1 MNNCKILT
9 APNAKG
15 GVGKTTT
22 SINLGAG
29 LSQLGKRVLLVDFDP
44 QKANMTTA
52 LGLDNGGLRY
62 TIANLLSAALDYPED
77 IPEIFDKTVRRVE
90 GMDLLPANKKLTGLC
105 TRLSVEQTVPM
116 DGDGIRPEFALHTVL
131 QAVTDQY
138 DSIIIDCGP
147 KLDLLMTNAL
157 VAAQQAII
165 PVQAHYLAME
175 GLSDILETIKVVRQR
190 YNPNLTVGGILL
202 TMYQSQTNLCKNVHQ
217 QIAEQY
223 GADIHLF
230 ENPIAS
236 SIKIAEN
243 PAFGCSLFSLIPN
256 HPATL
261 AYASMAKEVAYG
273 KA

>member
-1 MNNCKILT
+1 MKKLQIICCC
-9 APNAKG
+9 NAKG
-15 GVGKTTT
+15 GTGKTTT

-29 LSQLGKRVLLVDFDP
+29 LSQLGRRVLLVDFDP

-52 LGLDNGGLRY
+52 LGLDNGSLRY
-62 TIANLLSAALDYPED
+62 TIANLLSAALDCPED
-77 IPEIFDKTVRRVE
+77 IPEMFDKTVRRVE

-105 TRLSVEQTVPM
+105 TRLSVEQTTAF
-116 DGDGIRPEFALHTVL
+116 GSETRAEFALHTVL
-131 QAVTDQY
+131 QSLENQY
-138 DSIIIDCGP
+138 DYIIIDCGP

-157 VAAQQAII
+157 VASEQAII

-175 GLSDILETIKVVRQR
+175 GLSDILETIKMVRQR
-190 YNPNLTVGGILL
+190 YNPDLTVGGILL

-217 QIAEQY
+217 QIAEHY

-243 PAFGCSLFSLIPN
+243 PAFGGSLFSLIPN

-273 KA
+273 KT